1 MESFRA
7 GKRTQEVVILLD
19 THIWLWWLLGD
30 GGLSNKERLAL
41 DQLAES
47 NLLAIS
53 WVTIW
58 ETEMLERKGRIQLL
72 PDFQTW
78 IKAATK
84 PEIITLLSAD
94 TEVVLAQRQLPESFH
109 GDPADRLITATS
121 LLSGYELATH
131 DQRIVESGACMIWE
145 S

>member
-1 MESFRA
+1 
-7 GKRTQEVVILLD
+7 VVLLD

-30 GGLSNKERLAL
+30 GDLSSKEREVLE
-41 DQLAES
+41 QLAAS
-47 NLLAIS
+47 NMLAIS

-78 IKAATK
+78 VRLATQ

-94 TEVVLAQRQLPESFH
+94 TEVVLAQRQLPDSFH

-121 LLSGYELATH
+121 ILSGYELATH
-131 DQRIVESGACMIWE
+131 DQRIVESEACSIWE
-145 S
+145 FE

>member
-1 MESFRA
+1 M
-7 GKRTQEVVILLD
+7 VLLD
-19 THIWLWWLLGD
+19 THFWLWWLLGD
-30 GGLSNKERLAL
+30 GALSNQERFAL
-41 DQLAES
+41 DKLAES

-58 ETEMLERKGRIQLL
+58 ETEMLERKGRIQLQ
-72 PDFQTW
+72 PDFNTW
-78 IKAATK
+78 IRAATK

-94 TEVVLAQRQLPESFH
+94 IEVVLAQRQLPESFH

-131 DQRIVESGACMIWE
+131 DQRIRDADVCEIWK

>member
-1 MESFRA
+1 
-7 GKRTQEVVILLD
+7 VVLLD

-30 GGLSNKERLAL
+30 GGLSKPERNAL
-41 DQLAES
+41 DAIAAS
-47 NLLAIS
+47 NSLAIS

-78 IKAATK
+78 VRLATQ

-121 LLSGYELATH
+121 ILSGYELATH
-131 DQRIVESGACMIWE
+131 DQRIVKSEACSIWE
-145 S
+145 FV

>member
-1 MESFRA
+1 M
-7 GKRTQEVVILLD
+7 VLLD

-30 GGLSNKERLAL
+30 GGLSKPERNAL
-41 DQLAES
+41 DAIAAS
-47 NLLAIS
+47 NSLAIS

-78 IKAATK
+78 VRLATQ

-121 LLSGYELATH
+121 ILSGYELATH
-131 DQRIVESGACMIWE
+131 DQRIVKSEACSIWE
-145 S
+145 FV

>member
-1 MESFRA
+1 M
-7 GKRTQEVVILLD
+7 VLLD

-30 GGLSNKERLAL
+30 GDLSSKEREVLE
-41 DQLAES
+41 QLAAS
-47 NLLAIS
+47 NMLAIS

-78 IKAATK
+78 IRLATK

-94 TEVVLAQRQLPESFH
+94 TEVVLAQRQLPDSFH

-121 LLSGYELATH
+121 ILSGYELATH
-131 DQRIVESGACMIWE
+131 DQRIVESEACSIWE
-145 S
+145 FE